1 MTWTLLLEQLLNGL
15 QFGLM
20 LFLIAA
26 GLTLVF
32 GIMDIMNLAH
42 GSLYMAGAYVAAETM
57 QRTGSF
63 TVAVLVAAVATGV
76 AGVVLE
82 LVLIRRL
89 AVRDHL
95 AQVLGSYAVILIAN
109 DLVKMVWGPAPV
121 MLNMPAALSGPVQ
134 LLPDLMY
141 PAYRLM
147 IIVFGLAAALGL
159 YWFVTRTRAGVLVR
173 AGASNRQ
180 MATLMGVRVPL
191 LFLGVFTLGA
201 MLAAV
206 AGALLGPITSVQV
219 GMGEDILILVLV
231 CIVIGGIGSIR
242 GALVGA
248 LLVGMVDTAGRAF
261 LPMLL
266 RQVFSPAVASSV
278 GPTLAA
284 ISIYVLMAVVLV
296 YRPSGLFLR
305 EAEHGTQ
312 HIARQVPGP
321 VLLDRTR
328 AAGAGGVPAGGS
340 GAGAG
345 LLHLLRAPGADLRAG
360 RHQPEPHPGLWR
372 HGGAGACGLLRCGA
386 YAVGILAMNGVTSA
400 LVAWPAAALLAGLLA
415 AATGAV
421 SLRTRGVYFI
431 MITLAFAQML
441 FYIFISLRQYGGE
454 DGLNLPGH
462 SVLPGLDL
470 GHDVSFYYVVLALF
484 AVLMAVF
491 GRLVDSRFGKALQG
505 VRENESR
512 MESLGYPVYRLKLVA
527 FVLSGAVA
535 GLAGA
540 LLANHNLFI
549 SPASCT
555 GPSRPTC

>member
-63 TVAVLVAAVATGV
+63 TAAVLVASVATGV

-219 GMGEDILILVLV
+219 GMGEEILILVLV

-296 YRPSGLFLR
+296 YRPSGLFP
-305 EAEHGTQ
+305 
-312 HIARQVPGP
+312 ARG
-321 VLLDRTR
+321 
-328 AAGAGGVPAGGS
+328 
-340 GAGAG
+340 
-345 LLHLLRAPGADLRAG
+345 
-360 RHQPEPHPGLWR
+360 
-372 HGGAGACGLLRCGA
+372 
-386 YAVGILAMNGVTSA
+386 
-400 LVAWPAAALLAGLLA
+400 
-415 AATGAV
+415 
-421 SLRTRGVYFI
+421 
-431 MITLAFAQML
+431 
-441 FYIFISLRQYGGE
+441 
-454 DGLNLPGH
+454 
-462 SVLPGLDL
+462 
-470 GHDVSFYYVVLALF
+470 
-484 AVLMAVF
+484 
-491 GRLVDSRFGKALQG
+491 
-505 VRENESR
+505 
-512 MESLGYPVYRLKLVA
+512 
-527 FVLSGAVA
+527 
-535 GLAGA
+535 
-540 LLANHNLFI
+540 
-549 SPASCT
+549 
-555 GPSRPTC
+555 

>member
-42 GSLYMAGAYVAAETM
+42 GSLYMAGAYVAAETL

-63 TVAVLVAAVATGV
+63 TAAVLVAAVATGV

-284 ISIYVLMAVVLV
+284 ISIYVLMAVGLV
-296 YRPSGLFLR
+296 YRPSGLFP
-305 EAEHGTQ
+305 
-312 HIARQVPGP
+312 ARG
-321 VLLDRTR
+321 
-328 AAGAGGVPAGGS
+328 
-340 GAGAG
+340 
-345 LLHLLRAPGADLRAG
+345 
-360 RHQPEPHPGLWR
+360 
-372 HGGAGACGLLRCGA
+372 
-386 YAVGILAMNGVTSA
+386 
-400 LVAWPAAALLAGLLA
+400 
-415 AATGAV
+415 
-421 SLRTRGVYFI
+421 
-431 MITLAFAQML
+431 
-441 FYIFISLRQYGGE
+441 
-454 DGLNLPGH
+454 
-462 SVLPGLDL
+462 
-470 GHDVSFYYVVLALF
+470 
-484 AVLMAVF
+484 
-491 GRLVDSRFGKALQG
+491 
-505 VRENESR
+505 
-512 MESLGYPVYRLKLVA
+512 
-527 FVLSGAVA
+527 
-535 GLAGA
+535 
-540 LLANHNLFI
+540 
-549 SPASCT
+549 
-555 GPSRPTC
+555 

>member
-63 TVAVLVAAVATGV
+63 TAAVLVAAVATGV

-219 GMGEDILILVLV
+219 GMGEEILIPVLV

-296 YRPSGLFLR
+296 YRPSGLFP
-305 EAEHGTQ
+305 
-312 HIARQVPGP
+312 ARG
-321 VLLDRTR
+321 
-328 AAGAGGVPAGGS
+328 
-340 GAGAG
+340 
-345 LLHLLRAPGADLRAG
+345 
-360 RHQPEPHPGLWR
+360 
-372 HGGAGACGLLRCGA
+372 
-386 YAVGILAMNGVTSA
+386 
-400 LVAWPAAALLAGLLA
+400 
-415 AATGAV
+415 
-421 SLRTRGVYFI
+421 
-431 MITLAFAQML
+431 
-441 FYIFISLRQYGGE
+441 
-454 DGLNLPGH
+454 
-462 SVLPGLDL
+462 
-470 GHDVSFYYVVLALF
+470 
-484 AVLMAVF
+484 
-491 GRLVDSRFGKALQG
+491 
-505 VRENESR
+505 
-512 MESLGYPVYRLKLVA
+512 
-527 FVLSGAVA
+527 
-535 GLAGA
+535 
-540 LLANHNLFI
+540 
-549 SPASCT
+549 
-555 GPSRPTC
+555 

>member
-63 TVAVLVAAVATGV
+63 TAAMLVAAVATGV

-219 GMGEDILILVLV
+219 GMGEEILILVLV

-296 YRPSGLFLR
+296 YRPSGLFP
-305 EAEHGTQ
+305 
-312 HIARQVPGP
+312 ARG
-321 VLLDRTR
+321 
-328 AAGAGGVPAGGS
+328 
-340 GAGAG
+340 
-345 LLHLLRAPGADLRAG
+345 
-360 RHQPEPHPGLWR
+360 
-372 HGGAGACGLLRCGA
+372 
-386 YAVGILAMNGVTSA
+386 
-400 LVAWPAAALLAGLLA
+400 
-415 AATGAV
+415 
-421 SLRTRGVYFI
+421 
-431 MITLAFAQML
+431 
-441 FYIFISLRQYGGE
+441 
-454 DGLNLPGH
+454 
-462 SVLPGLDL
+462 
-470 GHDVSFYYVVLALF
+470 
-484 AVLMAVF
+484 
-491 GRLVDSRFGKALQG
+491 
-505 VRENESR
+505 
-512 MESLGYPVYRLKLVA
+512 
-527 FVLSGAVA
+527 
-535 GLAGA
+535 
-540 LLANHNLFI
+540 
-549 SPASCT
+549 
-555 GPSRPTC
+555 